1 METDYKLFYS
11 SYLKEFHLVKAIN
24 LKKTISE
31 IEELNE
37 EIKKFE
43 LHNSL
48 TKNTKFILQA
58 DLRQN
63 YFHSI
68 ETFFEFF
75 FAFLPNNEKV
85 PDNTLILKK
94 IVKSNWRKNYKR
106 IEDIANG
113 KLKLNFLNRIIEFN
127 GNKVTVGHYMF
138 YLGIFSKEKFPEEI
152 FKSIER
158 SIEAVKYGI
167 IEIAKDFANRDEY
180 NAYKHALRIFPS
192 FEAIYLLD
200 AETKEVRLKW
210 DISNA
215 LSFQTYDEKKDKT
228 SIKTKLFDSERD
240 FKMTHFCSNMI
251 YNIISFREIVF
262 CYNSKK
268 RVENKKIAIR
278 IFDKD
283 SIDKCREY
291 NVEIQDLEFTTE
303 LITKGNETIA

>member
-1 METDYKLFYS
+1 METDYKLFYT

-24 LKKTISE
+24 LKKAIAESDQLD
-31 IEELNE
+31 I

-43 LHNSL
+43 LYNNL

-75 FAFLPNNEKV
+75 FAFLPNNDNI

-94 IVKSNWRKNYKR
+94 LVKSDWRKNYKR
-106 IEDIANG
+106 IEDIASE
-113 KLKLNFLNRIIEFN
+113 KLKLNFLDRIIEFN
-127 GNKVTVGHYMF
+127 GNKISIGHYMF
-138 YLGIFSKEKFPEEI
+138 YLGVFSKEKFPEEI
-152 FKSIER
+152 FKSIEK
-158 SIEAVKYGI
+158 SIDAVKYGI
-167 IEIAKDFANRDEY
+167 IEIAKDFSNRDEY

-200 AETKEVRLKW
+200 AETKEVGMKW
-210 DISNA
+210 DISNS
-215 LSFQTYDEKKDKT
+215 LSFQTYDEKKNKT

-240 FKMTHFCSNMI
+240 FRMTHFCSNMI

-262 CYNSKK
+262 CNNSKK
-268 RVENKKIAIR
+268 REENEKIAIK
-278 IFDKD
+278 IFDKE

-291 NVEIQDLEFTTE
+291 NIEIQNIEFTTE
-303 LITKGNETIA
+303 LIKKGYS